1 MYANRSIA
9 NWQRSRK
16 RTRRAELVLRIRGSA
31 YNSVLLLISDKTL
44 NVRLYFSLSLP
55 PLPPLL
61 PRKGDTEGLRAP
73 VQWHSTT
80 YTSSS
85 LCPRCSYTFF
95 WFRGE
100 TIERP
105 FHASASSRF
114 SWFEFHIDATRREYI
129 YIYCNLPFIIL
140 FTSTPPCNFY
150 YLHSIVCAFW

>member
-44 NVRLYFSLSLP
+44 NVRLYFSLSLSLSLSLF
-55 PLPPLL
+55 PLPPFSHTSVKRWHRGPTRTCAMTLDDVYFLL
-61 PRKGDTEGLRAP
+61 
-73 VQWHSTT
+73 V
-80 YTSSS
+80 TSA
-85 LCPRCSYTFF
+85 LCSYTFF

-114 SWFEFHIDATRREYI
+114 SRFEFHAGATRRREYI
-129 YIYCNLPFIIL
+129 FVTLPFIIFCL
-140 FTSTPPCNFY
+140 LPLPFPP
-150 YLHSIVCAFW
+150 L